1 LEIDGKMVSFHAT
14 AMFISSPFLKM
25 IILVVVAGLASTLQG
40 LAVTAADYRSTK
52 IQGWT
57 VWLEKSL
64 DTHPRKEQALKL
76 ISTKLAQVK
85 KVIPDTALPALKK
98 VPIWLSRNA
107 APGAAYHPSADW
119 LAANGRVVEMERS
132 IELANIDDFIDWSV
146 AQPMMLLHELSHA
159 WHHQIVSLSY
169 DNPRIKKAY
178 DAAVAAGIYES
189 VDYYN
194 GQKLRA
200 YALNNPMEYF
210 AECSEAY
217 FGKNDFEPFN
227 RAELKTFDPEGWSM
241 VRKMWAISVTP

>member
-1 LEIDGKMVSFHAT
+1 MFVTTHFPNIMLLAVVAALAT
-14 AMFISSPFLKM
+14 AVRAEPL
-25 IILVVVAGLASTLQG
+25 
-40 LAVTAADYRSTK
+40 TAADYQSTK

-57 VWLEKSL
+57 VWVEKSL
-64 DTHPRKEQALKL
+64 NSHPRKQQALKL
-76 ISTKLAQVK
+76 ISTKLATVK
-85 KVIPDTALPALKK
+85 KVIPASALPALKK
-98 VPIWLSRNA
+98 VPIWLSRNT

-146 AQPMMLLHELSHA
+146 AQPMLLLHELSHA
-159 WHHQIVSLSY
+159 WHHQFVSLSY
-169 DNPRIKKAY
+169 DNPRIKKTY
-178 DAAVAAGIYES
+178 DAAVASGIYES

-227 RAELKTFDPEGWSM
+227 RAELKAFDPEAWRM
-241 VRKMWAISVTP
+241 VRKLWAIPVRQ

>member
-1 LEIDGKMVSFHAT
+1 MPVSTRSPKMMLLA
-14 AMFISSPFLKM
+14 A
-25 IILVVVAGLASTLQG
+25 VAGLAS
-40 LAVTAADYRSTK
+40 AVRAEPLTAADYQSTK

-57 VWLEKSL
+57 VWVEKSL

-76 ISTKLAQVK
+76 ISTKLAIVK
-85 KVIPDTALPALKK
+85 KVVPATALPALKK
-98 VPIWLSRNA
+98 VPIWLSRNT

-146 AQPMMLLHELSHA
+146 GQPMMLLHELSHA
-159 WHHQIVSLSY
+159 WHHQVVSLGY
-169 DNPRIKKAY
+169 DNPRTKRTY
-178 DAAVAAGIYES
+178 DAAVASGIYES

-200 YALNNPMEYF
+200 YALNNAMEYF

-227 RAELKTFDPEGWSM
+227 RAELRNFDPEGWRM
-241 VRKMWAISVTP
+241 VRKLWAIPLTP

>member
-1 LEIDGKMVSFHAT
+1 MLLFSRF
-14 AMFISSPFLKM
+14 PKM
-25 IILVVVAGLASTLQG
+25 ILLAAVVGLAS
-40 LAVTAADYRSTK
+40 AVRAEPLTAADYQSTK

-57 VWLEKSL
+57 VWVEKSL

-76 ISTKLAQVK
+76 ISAKLAVVK
-85 KVIPDTALPALKK
+85 KVVPATALPALKK
-98 VPIWLSRNA
+98 VPIWLSRDT
-107 APGAAYHPSADW
+107 APGAAYHPSAAW

-146 AQPMMLLHELSHA
+146 GQPMMLLHELSHA
-159 WHHQIVSLSY
+159 WHHQVVSLSY
-169 DNPRIKKAY
+169 DNPRIKKTY
-178 DAAVAAGIYES
+178 DAAVASGIYES

-200 YALNNPMEYF
+200 YALNNAMEYF

-227 RAELKTFDPEGWSM
+227 RAELRNFDPEGWRM
-241 VRKMWAISVTP
+241 VRKMWSIPVPP